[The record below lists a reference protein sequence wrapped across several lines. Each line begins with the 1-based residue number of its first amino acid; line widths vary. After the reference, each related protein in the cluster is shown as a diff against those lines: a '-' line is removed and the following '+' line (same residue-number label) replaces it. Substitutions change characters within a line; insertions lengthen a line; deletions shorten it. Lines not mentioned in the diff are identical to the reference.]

1 MRQDIQMHFVV
12 FPDLCVSPFCPGTL
26 PTLGTPTKKITPTKS
41 QTYSN
46 ASYVQGLQLLAPI
59 SEWRRSFEPHRP
71 PSRRV
76 PEIKYGSPG
85 QSMRDLRDR
94 VGHGRGGHSD
104 PAATL
109 EEELLAEE
117 AAAAAEAILAAASRG
132 E

>member
-1 MRQDIQMHFVV
+1 M
-12 FPDLCVSPFCPGTL
+12 
-26 PTLGTPTKKITPTKS
+26 
-41 QTYSN
+41 
-46 ASYVQGLQLLAPI
+46 API

-94 VGHGRGGHSD
+94 VGHGRGGGHSD
-104 PAATL
+104 PGATL